1 MKHCRVVV
9 QSKGFVVGE
18 LRRGVQRLF
27 IKVFYAFI
35 NCDGMIDYIVEI
47 LRDYPAVALFL
58 TVGVGFLLGRLRYKS
73 FTLGSVTAVLLV
85 GVFVGQLHIPMSGPL
100 KTVFFMM
107 FLFSVG
113 YSVGPQFFRALRGS
127 GLKQALFAVLM
138 SGCCFGVTL
147 AISLLLSYSPGVA
160 TGLFSGSQTCS
171 AVLGLGS
178 EAISKLP
185 LDAGVKSQEL
195 NMIPL
200 CYAVTYIFGTFGTVV
215 ILGSFGPR
223 LLGGL
228 DKVKHATKML
238 EKQMNDTSWENDP
251 ANITALRPVTY
262 RAYRVENDFFKIGK
276 PVHEVEEYLAGAGVP
291 VFVDRVRSRG
301 KIFNAMRHRV
311 INLGD
316 VIVLCGRRE
325 YMVNDG
331 GLVGPEVSDAK
342 LLNYP
347 VKRVPVLVTKDEV
360 IGMKLSKLLEMRYM
374 HAVNIRNIKRDGREV
389 NPVDDPTVEKGDI
402 LTLVGSHTALTNA
415 SSHIGH
421 MDMPTVASDL
431 MFVGLA
437 IFVGGVFGAMT
448 LMIGSIP
455 VSFGTSGG
463 ALIAGLVFGWLR
475 SKRPT
480 YGHIPD
486 SAIWLMNN
494 LGLNVFVA
502 TIGIES
508 GPTFVEGIRAVGP
521 MIFVAGIIATTL
533 PVLFGV
539 WMGHKVFKFNPAITL
554 GCCAGS
560 RTSTASL
567 GAVQNTL
574 GSTVPAIGYTVTYAV
589 SNLLL
594 VVWGV
599 ALVTILT

>member
-1 MKHCRVVV
+1 MV
-9 QSKGFVVGE
+9 
-18 LRRGVQRLF
+18 
-27 IKVFYAFI
+27 
-35 NCDGMIDYIVEI
+35 DYIVGI
-47 LRDYPAVALFL
+47 LREYPAVALFL
-58 TVGVGFLLGRLRYKS
+58 TVGAGFFLGKLRYKS

-85 GVFVGQLHIPMSGPL
+85 GVLVGQLRIPMSGPL

-107 FLFSVG
+107 FLFAVG
-113 YSVGPQFFRALRGS
+113 YSVGPQFFKSLKGS

-138 SGCCFGVTL
+138 SGCCFAVTL
-147 AISLLLSYSPGVA
+147 AISYIMAYSSGEA

-185 LDAGVKSQEL
+185 LPEVVKQREL

-215 ILGSFGPR
+215 ILGTFGPR

-228 DKVKHATKML
+228 DKVKHAAKIL
-238 EKQMNDTSWENDP
+238 EKQMNDTAWENDP

-262 RAYRVENDFFKIGK
+262 RAYRVENDFFRPGK
-276 PVHEVEEYLAGAGVP
+276 PVHEIEAYLANAGVP

-301 KIFNAMRHRV
+301 KIYNALPHRV
-311 INLGD
+311 VNIGD

-325 YMVNDG
+325 FIVNDG
-331 GLVGPEVSDAK
+331 GLIGPEVADAK

-347 VKRVPVLVTKDEV
+347 VKRVPVLVSKEEV
-360 IGMKLSKLLEMRYM
+360 IGMRLSQLFEMKYM
-374 HAVNIRNIKRDGREV
+374 HAVNIRNIRRDGKDV
-389 NPVDDPTVEKGDI
+389 NPVDDPVLMKGDVV
-402 LTLVGSHTALTNA
+402 TLVGSQTALNNA
-415 SSHIGH
+415 SFHIGH
-421 MDMPTVASDL
+421 MDTPTVASDL

-448 LMIGSIP
+448 WMIGSIP
-455 VSFGTSGG
+455 LSFGTSGG
-463 ALIAGLVFGWLR
+463 SLIAGLVFGWLR

-494 LGLNVFVA
+494 LGLNVFIA
-502 TIGIES
+502 IIGIEA
-508 GPTFVEGIRAVGP
+508 GPTFVDGIKAVGP
-521 MIFVAGIIATTL
+521 MIFVAGMVATTL
-533 PVLFGV
+533 PVLFGL
-539 WMGHKVFKFNPAITL
+539 WLGKRVFKFNPAITL
-554 GCCAGS
+554 GCCAGA

-567 GAVQNTL
+567 GAVQNAL